1 MILGY
6 IIPFLISFGSLKN
19 YNGILMKFA
28 ALTTLIGLYLAKS
41 TWLEIPQM
49 IPLS

>member
-6 IIPFLISFGSLKN
+6 IIPFFIAMGSLKEEN
-19 YNGILMKFA
+19 RTMMKFA
-28 ALTTLIGLYLAKS
+28 AVTTLIGLYLAKS